1 MKGARATVNG
11 WASGGTAVALA
22 MVLAIASAT
31 ACSSSSSPTT
41 CDATCKDGEGVRA
54 LRDAMKLVYN
64 LTLQGGP
71 TGAQDATTPC
81 PLGGTAHVS
90 GTAGSVPDQGTTMVQ
105 LTYDFESCDY
115 SETDSDPTHTFALTL
130 TGTITETG
138 NIASEP
144 SSTTSLNFASDAM
157 TLTGTVFAPSV
168 EYQVDAC
175 AVALSQD
182 GDNVS
187 GKLCG
192 RSAGTSL

>member
-1 MKGARATVNG
+1 MAF
-11 WASGGTAVALA
+11 
-22 MVLAIASAT
+22 AIASATT

-41 CDATCKDGEGVRA
+41 CDASCKDGGGVRA

-81 PLGGTAHVS
+81 PLGGTAHVT
-90 GTAGSVPDQGTTMVQ
+90 GTASSVPDQGTTMVQ
-105 LTYDFESCDY
+105 LTYDFVACDY
-115 SETDSDPTHTFALTL
+115 AETDSDPTHTFSLTL

-144 SSTTSLNFASDAM
+144 SSTTSLTFASDAM
-157 TLTGTVFAPSV
+157 TLGGTVFAPTV
-168 EYQVDAC
+168 DYRVDAC
-175 AVALSQD
+175 VIALSQD

-187 GKLCG
+187 GKVCG